1 MRPISKITHLPAMAI
16 AASLF
21 AATPA
26 LANDIV
32 FVPGTGE
39 TAMASE
45 TIAAPST
52 INAKRDTQADMIAVA
67 NRLEDPAL
75 QAGVAGI
82 VESVTE
88 RMMQLPVGRFIA
100 AIENARPGTIKRDIR
115 EDATIADLAGA
126 DADGLGAE
134 LGTQSRIAMNMMS
147 GLTEALAGMM
157 PQLEALGRDLEK
169 SVADIKANRR

>member
-1 MRPISKITHLPAMAI
+1 MRPLSSITRLSVVAI
-16 AASLF
+16 ATSLF

-39 TAMASE
+39 AAMASE

-52 INAKRDTQADMIAVA
+52 IDANRDTQADMIAVA
-67 NRLEDPAL
+67 DRLEDPAL
-75 QAGVAGI
+75 QDGVAGI

-88 RMMQLPVGRFIA
+88 RMMQLPVGKFIA
-100 AIENARPGTIKRDIR
+100 AIENARPGTIKRGIR
-115 EDATIADLAGA
+115 EDATIADLAGSE
-126 DADGLGAE
+126 ADGLGAE
-134 LGTQSRIAMNMMS
+134 LGKQSRIAMNMMS

-169 SVADIKANRR
+169 SVADIKASRR

>member
-1 MRPISKITHLPAMAI
+1 MRPISKITHLPAIAL

-21 AATPA
+21 AATPT
-26 LANDIV
+26 LAQDIV

-39 TAMASE
+39 VVVTSE
-45 TIAAPST
+45 SITAPSA
-52 INAKRDTQADMIAVA
+52 IRAKRDTQADMLVIAD
-67 NRLEDPAL
+67 RLEDPAL
-75 QAGVAGI
+75 QDGVAGI

-100 AIENARPGTIKRDIR
+100 AIESARPGTIKRDIG
-115 EDATIADLAGA
+115 EDATIADLAGS
-126 DADGLGAE
+126 DADGLGTE
-134 LGTQSRIAMNMMS
+134 LGKQSRIAMNMMS

-169 SVADIKANRR
+169 RVADIKANRR